1 MNALT
6 TTVACL
12 AFASLTSCALKPAE
26 HRSPDRAEPSR
37 TISLAEN
44 SDGGGN
50 NCTFNAKTDQVWLNK
65 ENHSCKNDE
74 MSYIKLD
81 NVRSAVVIE
90 LRSNDCDE
98 NKGWTFKLRT
108 IIDPVS
114 TAWISID
121 QLRSKP
127 LNTIITRGV
136 LLVGTYDG
144 GENITG
150 KFSCVNVT
158 ASTQP

>member
-26 HRSPDRAEPSR
+26 HRSPDRAEASR
-37 TISLAEN
+37 TISLAAN

-50 NCTFNAKTDQVWLNK
+50 NCTFIAKTGQVSLFHGD
-65 ENHSCKNDE
+65 HSCKNDE

-90 LRSNDCDE
+90 LRSNNCYE
-98 NKGWTFKLRT
+98 TKGWSFKLLT

-114 TAWISID
+114 TPWISIAD
-121 QLRSKP
+121 LRSKP

-144 GENITG
+144 SENIKG
-150 KFSCVNVT
+150 KLSCVNVRT
-158 ASTQP
+158 SP